1 MNLDEL
7 FRRIKQAGADMEW
20 TQGEGDND
28 SGDGGDGRR
37 HPMGGL
43 HIPKP
48 LMVMAVLLLILVMGF
63 TRIIDFYTDLLWFES
78 QGLDSVIWGRIT
90 PQLGL
95 FFSSAFLTFIFYFIN
110 WRKAVKIGTDEYRA
124 ASGDDDAVLISPV
137 LPVIFAAALSLLT
150 GLGTLLNWPLVM
162 QFIHSMPFGDK
173 DAIFG
178 LDVGFY
184 VFSLPFFK
192 LLQSWLSNMLLFAL
206 VGSAV
211 LYLLC
216 RALRN
221 ENGKV
226 TLVYKARLH
235 LFFLAAL
242 MIFATGTGLW
252 LSRYELLYSPSGIVF
267 GIGYTDYYFRLT
279 AITLLAFA
287 AMTSAVLL
295 LVNFFKPMWKLSL
308 SLIAALIVV
317 GFLAQSVL
325 PSIVQSYIVKP
336 NEYELEKEF
345 LGHHIKATRKA
356 FGLDKVKVFGMTPK
370 PEVTADE
377 MREDSETMQNI
388 RLWDYGPLLR
398 TYKQLQEIRT
408 YYDFGDIDI
417 DRYKINGKERQ
428 VMLSVRELDQTQLQ
442 SRTWVNT
449 HLEFTHGYGVVMNPV
464 NEMEEG
470 GLPLFFM
477 KDLPPKSSVP
487 IEIDRPQIYYGEKP
501 TTYALVKTD
510 VKEFDYPMGDANMRS
525 TYEGSG
531 GVEIG
536 SLLRRLL
543 FAIHFRDSEILFTGS
558 ITPKSKVLYYRNVKN
573 AINKI
578 APFLILDEDMYP
590 VICNGRIVWL
600 QDAYTASAR
609 YPYSRPLSESSAAQV
624 GLMSYVG
631 ANYIRNSVKVAVDA
645 YDGTMKFYIT
655 DTEDPIIKS
664 WAKIFPKLFV
674 PNDKIPEELKAH
686 FRYPEEFFEVQS
698 EMYRIYHMTDA
709 NTYYNREDVWM
720 TTPSGQE
727 RRIRPNYVTMQLM
740 DEERPEF
747 TLIAPFM
754 PLGRNNLIGWM
765 AGRCDTK
772 HYGDLVVY
780 QFPKQELVFGPSQ
793 IEALIDQNTV
803 ISSQLSLW
811 SQRGSDV
818 IRGDLLVIPIGK
830 SLLYVQPLYLKAERG
845 DLPELKR
852 IILSTGGRV
861 AWGETFD
868 KALTEL
874 MGTKINTGSK
884 SGSSTK
890 KTEPPK
896 VSEEKQDPA
905 VLPENSSELQNLAK
919 EAKNHYDKA
928 EEASRKGDWALYG
941 DELKKLGETL
951 SRLEGLSGGDGK

>member
-28 SGDGGDGRR
+28 SGGGGDGRR
-37 HPMGGL
+37 QPMGGL

-48 LMVMAVLLLILVMGF
+48 LMVIAVILFVLVMGF

-78 QGLDSVIWGRIT
+78 LGLESVIWRRIT
-90 PQLGL
+90 PQVAL
-95 FFSSAFLTFIFYFIN
+95 FFASAVITFVFYYIN
-110 WRKAVKIGTDEYRA
+110 WRRAVKIGTDEYRL
-124 ASGDDDAVLISPV
+124 ASGDSSAVLVPSVWPA
-137 LPVIFAAALSLLT
+137 LFAAVLSVLT

-162 QFIHSMPFGDK
+162 QFLNSMPFGDK

-184 VFSLPFFK
+184 IFSLPFFK
-192 LLQSWLSNMLLFAL
+192 LLQSWFSNMVLFTLA
-206 VGSAV
+206 GSAL

-221 ENGKV
+221 ENGKI
-226 TLVYKARLH
+226 TLVYRAKLH

-242 MIFATGTGLW
+242 MIFVTGTGLW
-252 LSRYELLYSPSGIVF
+252 LSRYELLYSPTGIVF
-267 GIGYTDYYFRLT
+267 GIGYTDYHFRLT
-279 AITLLAFA
+279 AITILAFA

-308 SLIAALIVV
+308 SLIAALIVA

-325 PSIVQSYIVKP
+325 PSIVQNYIVKP

-356 FGLDKVKVFGMTPK
+356 FGFDKVKVFGMTPK
-370 PEVTADE
+370 PEVTAAE

-417 DRYKINGKERQ
+417 DRYNINGKERQ

-487 IEIDRPQIYYGEKP
+487 IKIDKPQIYYGEKP

-525 TYEGSG
+525 TYDGSG
-531 GVEIG
+531 GVEVG

-558 ITPKSKVLYYRNVKN
+558 IKKESKVLYNRNVKN
-573 AINKI
+573 AIRKI

-600 QDAYTASAR
+600 QDAYTASSR
-609 YPYSRPLSESSAAQV
+609 YPYSRPLSEGSAAQV
-624 GLMSYVG
+624 GLMAYVG

-874 MGTKINTGSK
+874 MGTQIDTGSK
-884 SGSSTK
+884 SGVKAQQPKKPEPSQMPQGASVQAEGSSG
-890 KTEPPK
+890 
-896 VSEEKQDPA
+896 
-905 VLPENSSELQNLAK
+905 LAGLTK
-919 EAKNHYDKA
+919 EARAHYDRA
-928 EEASRKGDWALYG
+928 EEASRRGDWAKYG
-941 DELKKLGETL
+941 EELKKLGETL
-951 SRLEGLSGGDGK
+951 SKLEGLSTEK